1 MASIGYMRDVGSR
14 PTNPHLRLWRNSSR
28 AGLRIPCRKT
38 CRCKSYQPYHLLLR
52 GSVAQLV
59 EHSTFNAVVMRS
71 SRIGVTSGGILFM
84 TIEIQRQGLQ
94 ARYNRLAANGRNTKS
109 TGVLRKLARQ
119 IRKLN
124 KVD

>member
-1 MASIGYMRDVGSR
+1 MV
-14 PTNPHLRLWRNSSR
+14 T
-28 AGLRIPCRKT
+28 
-38 CRCKSYQPYHLLLR
+38 
-52 GSVAQLV
+52 
-59 EHSTFNAVVMRS
+59 RS
-71 SRIGVTSGGILFM
+71 SRVGDTSGGVLFM

-94 ARYNRLAANGRNTKS
+94 ARYNRLAANGRNVKS

>member
-1 MASIGYMRDVGSR
+1 MEWQLWR
-14 PTNPHLRLWRNSSR
+14 NLRLWRNSSR

-52 GSVAQLV
+52 VSVAQLA
-59 EHSTFNAVVMRS
+59 EHLTFNQRAMRS
-71 SRIGVTSGGILFM
+71 SRIGAPSGGLFM

-94 ARYNRLAANGRNTKS
+94 ARYNRLAANGRNVKS

-119 IRKLN
+119 IRKLD

>member
-1 MASIGYMRDVGSR
+1 MTYGMAIVEFYGCGE
-14 PTNPHLRLWRNSSR
+14 NSSR
-28 AGLRIPCRKT
+28 AGLRILCRKT

-52 GSVAQLV
+52 VSVAQPV
-59 EHSTFNAVVMRS
+59 EHLTFNQVATRS
-71 SRIGVTSGGILFM
+71 SRVGDTSGGVLFM

-94 ARYNRLAANGRNTKS
+94 ARYNRLAANGRNVKS